1 MEKGIGNDQIQ
12 FCNQTNKKPLRAR
25 YDFACWNRSPLRLI
39 ITNQK
44 GDRKMPYLA
53 TTSYYPP
60 SKIDELIK
68 TYFEVLTKYPHDDS
82 LGETVMQGVT
92 RTKKGMKAILVI
104 NVKEGNLQKVITLLE
119 KQTVM
124 FRNIEGFTSRTE
136 IWATMEE
143 GYAQLDM
150 TPP

>member
-1 MEKGIGNDQIQ
+1 
-12 FCNQTNKKPLRAR
+12 
-25 YDFACWNRSPLRLI
+25 
-39 ITNQK
+39 
-44 GDRKMPYLA
+44 MPYLA

-92 RTKKGMKAILVI
+92 RTKMGMKAILVI
-104 NVKEGNLQKVITLLE
+104 NVKEGSLQKAITLIE
-119 KQTVM
+119 KQSVM